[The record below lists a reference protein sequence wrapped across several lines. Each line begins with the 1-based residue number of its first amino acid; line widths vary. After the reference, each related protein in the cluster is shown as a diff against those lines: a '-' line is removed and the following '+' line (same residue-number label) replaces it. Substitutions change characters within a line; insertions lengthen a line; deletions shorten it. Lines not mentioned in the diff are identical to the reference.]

1 MYQVHGMLKEGKGLE
16 PKEVHLY
23 QTTFLNLEHSVLAG
37 QSSRLLVWNTERYI
51 SVQGL
56 PADYDTCSVKGSM
69 AVKSFQSYGCVEKL
83 FVDSASVPYVL
94 KLLLE
99 FQGIRKMPLLHA
111 WNFIRN
117 QGCNLV

>member
-1 MYQVHGMLKEGKGLE
+1 
-16 PKEVHLY
+16 
-23 QTTFLNLEHSVLAG
+23 
-37 QSSRLLVWNTERYI
+37 
-51 SVQGL
+51 
-56 PADYDTCSVKGSM
+56 M
-69 AVKSFQSYGCVEKL
+69 AVKSFQSYGCVEEL

-117 QGCNLV
+117 QGCNLVGFLERNIQDSADVLHYSLRLKCSEGGDLAY